1 MTVNSTDVDILHLRT
16 TNMNV
21 RISPLLKMNII
32 EHGAKMGVNLSDYIN
47 YLLTKSMSIP
57 EAVEMTPQY
66 KALENAYA
74 ALDADNGKLEEEV
87 RLLQDH
93 LEDVQAEL
101 SKYELAIEP
110 YKKNVGKPITIG
122 GKVYEAHH
130 PSELLPIILNSFKFK
145 N

>member
-66 KALENAYA
+66 KALET
-74 ALDADNGKLEEEV
+74 DNGKLEEEV

-93 LEDVQAEL
+93 LDDVQAEL

-122 GKVYEAHH
+122 GKVHEAHH
-130 PSELLPIILNSFKFK
+130 PSELFPIILNSFKFK